1 MMIGYETGSI
11 GFLAVHPLYR
21 NRGVSQDLLNVALTE
36 LLKDREISI
45 TTFREGDRA
54 DTGYRKAFKE
64 LGFAEAELLTEFG
77 YPTQKMVLAKGDEN
91 D

>member
-1 MMIGYETGSI
+1 M
-11 GFLAVHPLYR
+11 
-21 NRGVSQDLLNVALTE
+21 ALTE
-36 LLKDREISI
+36 LLKNREISI

-54 DTGYRKAFKE
+54 DTGYRKALKE

-77 YPTQKMVLAKGDEN
+77 YPTQKMVLAKEDEN

>member
-1 MMIGYETGSI
+1 M
-11 GFLAVHPLYR
+11 
-21 NRGVSQDLLNVALTE
+21 NVALTE
-36 LLKDREISI
+36 LLKNREISI

-54 DTGYRKAFKE
+54 DTGYRKALKE

-77 YPTQKMVLAKGDEN
+77 YPTQKMVLAKEDEN